1 MGTAFSMRGLSPGDW
16 LAAYPTGN
24 ARASSYNAG
33 MKSPAVLLV
42 QLGTPDE
49 PTPKALRRYL
59 RQFLSDPRVIEAPRL
74 LWWFILRL
82 FILPRRPAQSAAKY
96 QRIWHPQT
104 GSPLLHIT
112 KLQTEALQ
120 KLLPSVPVRF
130 GMQVGNPPLGT
141 VVRQLIAEGVERL
154 IVLPMY
160 PQYSATTT
168 ASATDVLFHALMK
181 ERRVPALRIVPP
193 YFEHPAY
200 LDAVATVV
208 REELAKLSWQPD
220 HYILSFHGIP
230 ISYAQRGDPYPTH
243 VERTTAE
250 LIRRLGWPR
259 ERWTQSFQSL
269 FGREEWLKPYTD
281 ETLKQLAK
289 TGVKRVFVAT
299 PGFTTDCLETIDE
312 IGFEAR
318 ETFLHAG
325 GEVLHRCPCLNDHP
339 AWIEAMR
346 SIVAEES
353 RGWL

>member
-1 MGTAFSMRGLSPGDW
+1 
-16 LAAYPTGN
+16 
-24 ARASSYNAG
+24 

-59 RQFLSDPRVIEAPRL
+59 RQFLSDSRVIEAPRL
-74 LWWFILRL
+74 LWWFVLRL
-82 FILPRRPAQSAAKY
+82 AILPRRPARSAEKY
-96 QRIWHPQT
+96 RRIWHPHT

-112 KLQTEALQ
+112 RLQTESLQ
-120 KLLPSVPVRF
+120 KLLPGVPVRF
-130 GMQVGNPPLGT
+130 GMQVGNPALGT

-193 YFEHPAY
+193 YYEHSAY

-230 ISYAQRGDPYPTH
+230 ISYARRGDPYATH

-250 LIRRLGWPR
+250 LIRRLGWPS

-281 ETLKQLAK
+281 ETLKRLAK
-289 TGVKRVFVAT
+289 SGVKRVFVAT

-318 ETFLHAG
+318 ETFHHAG

-339 AWIEAMR
+339 AWIEAMQT
-346 SIVAEES
+346 IVSEEA